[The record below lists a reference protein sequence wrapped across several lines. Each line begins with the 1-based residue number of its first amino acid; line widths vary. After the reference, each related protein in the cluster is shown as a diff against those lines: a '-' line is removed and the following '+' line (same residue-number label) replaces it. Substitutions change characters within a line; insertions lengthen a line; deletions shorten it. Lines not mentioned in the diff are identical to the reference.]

1 MLAVLAHP
9 DDETFGLGGTLAL
22 YAKRGVKVHLVCATR
37 GEVGTVTPEF
47 MEGYSSIADL
57 RVDELLCAAERLGL
71 EKVHFLDY
79 RDSGMVGT
87 ADNEHP
93 KSLAQ
98 APEDEI
104 VAALVGYIRRLH
116 PEVVLTFDPVGGYGH
131 PDHIAIHDA
140 TVKAYEAAADPQ
152 QFPEEG
158 SSFEPQK
165 LYFATF
171 SFRFVKPILALLRLT
186 GRDPRK
192 WGRNEDIDL
201 TEVFKT
207 RFPVNARVN
216 YREVADI
223 KKEAISCHAS
233 QLDAGSSSTGL
244 AGALL
249 RLLRSGTVETFMR
262 SDPPVTNGRIER
274 DLFEGV
280 QPKV

>member
-1 MLAVLAHP
+1 
-9 DDETFGLGGTLAL
+9 
-22 YAKRGVKVHLVCATR
+22 
-37 GEVGTVTPEF
+37 
-47 MEGYSSIADL
+47 MEGYASIADL

-87 ADNEHP
+87 AGNEHP

-98 APEDEI
+98 APEDEV
-104 VAALVGYIRRLH
+104 VAALVALIRRLH

-140 TVKAYEAAADPQ
+140 TVKAYEAASDPQ

-158 SSFEPQK
+158 SAFEPQK

-171 SFRFVKPILALLRLT
+171 SFRFVKPVLALLRLT

-201 TEVFKT
+201 TEVFRT

-233 QLDAGSSSTGL
+233 QLDQGSSSTGL

-249 RLLRSGTVETFMR
+249 RLLRSGTVDTYMR

-274 DLFEGV
+274 DLYEGIRFET
-280 QPKV
+280 